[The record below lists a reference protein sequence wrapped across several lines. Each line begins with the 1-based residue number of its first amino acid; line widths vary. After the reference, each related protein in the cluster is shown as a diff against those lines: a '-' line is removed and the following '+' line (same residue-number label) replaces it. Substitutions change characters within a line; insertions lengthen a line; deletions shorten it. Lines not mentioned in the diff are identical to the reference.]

1 MSAPRP
7 DCLPVDEVLRTV
19 MGVENDV
26 SRFYDLATAAT
37 GDEEA
42 SRLFALLRSD
52 MKSGAE
58 SVKKV
63 CADFACGSAALDGA
77 SDEDIRFLGVLAESG
92 FYSRSLKPEQLAE
105 TGLPTM
111 SLVDNAQ
118 QLERDL
124 MLFYMKFFG
133 VSCARHRP
141 VFSALITR
149 GQKHMTELN
158 NLHRRLK
165 QR

>member
-1 MSAPRP
+1 MPAPRP
-7 DCLPVDEVLRTV
+7 DCLPTDEVLKTV

-26 SRFYDLATAAT
+26 NHFYDLATAAT

-52 MKSGAE
+52 MRSGAE

-63 CADFACGSAALDGA
+63 CADFTCGSATLEGA
-77 SDEDIRFLGVLAESG
+77 SDEDLQFLSVLAETG
-92 FYSRSLKPEQLAE
+92 FYSRSLRPEQLAE
-105 TGLPTM
+105 TGLPTVN
-111 SLVDNAQ
+111 LLDNAL

-133 VSCARHRP
+133 VSCARHRA
-141 VFSALITR
+141 VFSDLIAR